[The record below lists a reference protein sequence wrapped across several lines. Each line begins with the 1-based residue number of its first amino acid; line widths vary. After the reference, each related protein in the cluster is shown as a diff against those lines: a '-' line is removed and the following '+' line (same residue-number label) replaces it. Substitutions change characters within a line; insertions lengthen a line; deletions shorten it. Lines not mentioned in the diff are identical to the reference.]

1 MTDDRANPVERQLQS
16 SQTNNIQPTN
26 IQPTNIQP
34 TTTQSTATPAKDSQT
49 QTTQPQKAMPNNSN
63 PQNNN
68 ANSNVNNNANNNA
81 NSNKT
86 TNSTVNSAAKPESAP
101 EPQIKK
107 VDVAIAG
114 VTYPIFCPVHE
125 QEELRA
131 AVSYINDFALKLR
144 RDAPSL
150 SQENLLVLTCLNLY
164 EKIQTHERNEEDRLQ
179 QSKQSEAL
187 LNKIMKD
194 AHSIL

>member
-1 MTDDRANPVERQLQS
+1 MTDDRANPV
-16 SQTNNIQPTN
+16 
-26 IQPTNIQP
+26 
-34 TTTQSTATPAKDSQT
+34 DSQK
-49 QTTQPQKAMPNNSN
+49 PMPNNSN
-63 PQNNN
+63 TDSSNTNSNN
-68 ANSNVNNNANNNA
+68 ANSASA
-81 NSNKT
+81 NSTNTNST
-86 TNSTVNSAAKPESAP
+86 TTNNSTVNSSTVNSSAARPAAKPTSTP

-114 VTYPIFCPVHE
+114 VTYPIYCPVHE
-125 QEELRA
+125 QEELHS
-131 AVSYINDFALKLR
+131 AVSYINNYALDLK

-150 SQENLLVLTCLNLY
+150 SQESLLVLCCLNLY
-164 EKIQTHERNEEDRLQ
+164 EKIHANQRSEEDRLQ

>member
-1 MTDDRANPVERQLQS
+1 MTDDRANPV
-16 SQTNNIQPTN
+16 
-26 IQPTNIQP
+26 
-34 TTTQSTATPAKDSQT
+34 DSQK
-49 QTTQPQKAMPNNSN
+49 PMPNNSN
-63 PQNNN
+63 TDSSNTNSNN
-68 ANSNVNNNANNNA
+68 ANSASA
-81 NSNKT
+81 NSASANS
-86 TNSTVNSAAKPESAP
+86 TNTDSSTVNSSAARPAAKAASAP

-114 VTYPIFCPVHE
+114 VTYPIYCPVHE
-125 QEELRA
+125 QEELHS
-131 AVSYINDFALKLR
+131 AVSYINNYALDLK

-150 SQENLLVLTCLNLY
+150 SQESLLVLCCLNLY
-164 EKIQTHERNEEDRLQ
+164 EKIHANQRSEEDRLQ

>member
-1 MTDDRANPVERQLQS
+1 MTDDRANPV
-16 SQTNNIQPTN
+16 
-26 IQPTNIQP
+26 
-34 TTTQSTATPAKDSQT
+34 DSQK
-49 QTTQPQKAMPNNSN
+49 PMPNNSN
-63 PQNNN
+63 TDSSNTNSNN
-68 ANSNVNNNANNNA
+68 ANSASA
-81 NSNKT
+81 NSASANST
-86 TNSTVNSAAKPESAP
+86 TTDSSTVNSSAARPAAKAASAP

-114 VTYPIFCPVHE
+114 VTYPIYCPVHE
-125 QEELRA
+125 QEELHS
-131 AVSYINDFALKLR
+131 AVSYINNYALDLK

-150 SQENLLVLTCLNLY
+150 SQESLLVLCCLNLY
-164 EKIQTHERNEEDRLQ
+164 EKIHANQRSEEDRLQ

>member
-1 MTDDRANPVERQLQS
+1 MTDDRANPV
-16 SQTNNIQPTN
+16 
-26 IQPTNIQP
+26 
-34 TTTQSTATPAKDSQT
+34 DSQK
-49 QTTQPQKAMPNNSN
+49 PMPNNSN
-63 PQNNN
+63 TDSSNTNSNN
-68 ANSNVNNNANNNA
+68 ANSASTNSASA
-81 NSNKT
+81 NS
-86 TNSTVNSAAKPESAP
+86 STVNSSAARPAAKPTSTP

-114 VTYPIFCPVHE
+114 VAYPIYCPVHE
-125 QEELRA
+125 QEELHS
-131 AVSYINDFALKLR
+131 AVSYINNYALDLK

-150 SQENLLVLTCLNLY
+150 SQESLLVLCCLNLY
-164 EKIQTHERNEEDRLQ
+164 EKIHANQRSEEDRLQ

>member
-1 MTDDRANPVERQLQS
+1 MTDDRANPV
-16 SQTNNIQPTN
+16 
-26 IQPTNIQP
+26 
-34 TTTQSTATPAKDSQT
+34 DSQK
-49 QTTQPQKAMPNNSN
+49 PMPNNSN
-63 PQNNN
+63 TDSSNTNSNN
-68 ANSNVNNNANNNA
+68 ANSASA
-81 NSNKT
+81 NSTNT
-86 TNSTVNSAAKPESAP
+86 NSTNTDNSTVNSSAARPAAKAASAP

-114 VTYPIFCPVHE
+114 VTYPIYCPVHE
-125 QEELRA
+125 QEELHS
-131 AVSYINDFALKLR
+131 AVSYINNYALDLK

-150 SQENLLVLTCLNLY
+150 SQESLLVLCCLNLY
-164 EKIQTHERNEEDRLQ
+164 EKIHANQRSEEDRFQ

>member
-1 MTDDRANPVERQLQS
+1 MTYIVGFIMTDDRANPVD
-16 SQTNNIQPTN
+16 SQNKN
-26 IQPTNIQP
+26 
-34 TTTQSTATPAKDSQT
+34 TQSTVTESINNQAQNT
-49 QTTQPQKAMPNNSN
+49 QAQKAIPNNSN
-63 PQNNN
+63 TQ
-68 ANSNVNNNANNNA
+68 NSNS

-86 TNSTVNSAAKPESAP
+86 NNSTVNSSAAKPVSTP

-114 VTYPIFCPVHE
+114 VTYPIYCPVHE
-125 QEELRA
+125 QEELHS
-131 AVSYINDFALKLR
+131 AVSYINNYALDLK

-150 SQENLLVLTCLNLY
+150 SQESLLVLCCLNLY
-164 EKIQTHERNEEDRLQ
+164 EKIHTNQRNEEDRLQ

-187 LNKIMKD
+187 INKIMKD

>member
-1 MTDDRANPVERQLQS
+1 MTDDRANPVD
-16 SQTNNIQPTN
+16 SQNKN
-26 IQPTNIQP
+26 
-34 TTTQSTATPAKDSQT
+34 TQSTVTESINNQAQNT
-49 QTTQPQKAMPNNSN
+49 QAQKAIPNNSN
-63 PQNNN
+63 TQ
-68 ANSNVNNNANNNA
+68 NSNS

-86 TNSTVNSAAKPESAP
+86 NNSTVNSSAAKPVSTP

-114 VTYPIFCPVHE
+114 VTYPIYCPVHE
-125 QEELRA
+125 QEELHS
-131 AVSYINDFALKLR
+131 AVSYINNYALDLK

-150 SQENLLVLTCLNLY
+150 SQESLLVLCCLNLY
-164 EKIQTHERNEEDRLQ
+164 EKIHTNQRNEEDRLQ

-187 LNKIMKD
+187 INKIMKD

>member
-1 MTDDRANPVERQLQS
+1 MTDDRANPV
-16 SQTNNIQPTN
+16 
-26 IQPTNIQP
+26 
-34 TTTQSTATPAKDSQT
+34 DSQK
-49 QTTQPQKAMPNNSN
+49 PMPNNSN
-63 PQNNN
+63 TDSSNTNSNN
-68 ANSNVNNNANNNA
+68 ANSASA
-81 NSNKT
+81 NST
-86 TNSTVNSAAKPESAP
+86 TTNNSTVNSSTVNSSAARPAAKAASAP

-114 VTYPIFCPVHE
+114 VTYPIYCPVHE
-125 QEELRA
+125 QEELHS
-131 AVSYINDFALKLR
+131 AVSYINNYALDLK

-150 SQENLLVLTCLNLY
+150 SQESLLVLCCLNLY
-164 EKIQTHERNEEDRLQ
+164 EKIHANQRSEEDRLQ

>member
-1 MTDDRANPVERQLQS
+1 MTDDRANPVD
-16 SQTNNIQPTN
+16 SQNKNIQSTVTESKN
-26 IQPTNIQP
+26 NQTEN
-34 TTTQSTATPAKDSQT
+34 TQA
-49 QTTQPQKAMPNNSN
+49 QKAMPNNSN
-63 PQNNN
+63 TQ
-68 ANSNVNNNANNNA
+68 NSNSNSNS

-86 TNSTVNSAAKPESAP
+86 NNSTVNSSAAKPISTP

-114 VTYPIFCPVHE
+114 VTYPIYCPVHE
-125 QEELRA
+125 QEELHS
-131 AVSYINDFALKLR
+131 AVSYINNYALDLK

-150 SQENLLVLTCLNLY
+150 SQESLLVLCCLNLY
-164 EKIQTHERNEEDRLQ
+164 EKIHANQRNEEDRLQ

-187 LNKIMKD
+187 INKIMKD

>member
-1 MTDDRANPVERQLQS
+1 MTHIVGFIMTDDRANPVERQLQS
-16 SQTNNIQPTN
+16 SQTHNIQPKN
-26 IQPTNIQP
+26 
-34 TTTQSTATPAKDSQT
+34 TQSTATPAKDNQT

-63 PQNNN
+63 TQNNN
-68 ANSNVNNNANNNA
+68 ANNNLNSNA

-86 TNSTVNSAAKPESAP
+86 TNSTVSSSAAKPESAP

-125 QEELRA
+125 QEELHA

-144 RDAPSL
+144 KEAPGL
-150 SQENLLVLTCLNLY
+150 SQENLLVLSCLNLY
-164 EKIQTHERNEEDRLQ
+164 EKIQIHERNEEDRLQ

-187 LNKIMKD
+187 LKKIMKD

>member
-1 MTDDRANPVERQLQS
+1 MTDDRANPVD
-16 SQTNNIQPTN
+16 SQNKN
-26 IQPTNIQP
+26 
-34 TTTQSTATPAKDSQT
+34 TQSTVTESKNNQT
-49 QTTQPQKAMPNNSN
+49 QNTQVQKAMPNNSN
-63 PQNNN
+63 TQN
-68 ANSNVNNNANNNA
+68 SSA

-86 TNSTVNSAAKPESAP
+86 NNSTVNSSAAKPLSTP

-114 VTYPIFCPVHE
+114 VTYPIYCPVHE
-125 QEELRA
+125 QEELHS
-131 AVSYINDFALKLR
+131 AVSYINNYALDLK

-150 SQENLLVLTCLNLY
+150 SQESLLVLCCLNLY
-164 EKIQTHERNEEDRLQ
+164 EKIHANQRNEEDRLQ

-187 LNKIMKD
+187 INKIMKD

>member
-1 MTDDRANPVERQLQS
+1 MTDDRANPV
-16 SQTNNIQPTN
+16 
-26 IQPTNIQP
+26 
-34 TTTQSTATPAKDSQT
+34 DSQK
-49 QTTQPQKAMPNNSN
+49 PMPNNSN
-63 PQNNN
+63 TDSSNTNSNN
-68 ANSNVNNNANNNA
+68 ANSASA
-81 NSNKT
+81 NSASANST
-86 TNSTVNSAAKPESAP
+86 HTDNSTVNSSAARPAAKAASAP

-114 VTYPIFCPVHE
+114 VTYPIYCPVHE
-125 QEELRA
+125 QEELHS
-131 AVSYINDFALKLR
+131 AVSYINNYALDLK

-150 SQENLLVLTCLNLY
+150 SQESLLVLCCLNLY
-164 EKIQTHERNEEDRLQ
+164 EKIHANQRSEEDRLQ

>member
-1 MTDDRANPVERQLQS
+1 MTDDRANPVD
-16 SQTNNIQPTN
+16 SQNKN
-26 IQPTNIQP
+26 
-34 TTTQSTATPAKDSQT
+34 TQSTVTESKNNQAQST
-49 QTTQPQKAMPNNSN
+49 QAQKAMPNNSN
-63 PQNNN
+63 TQN
-68 ANSNVNNNANNNA
+68 SNA

-86 TNSTVNSAAKPESAP
+86 NNSTVNSSAAKPVSTP

-114 VTYPIFCPVHE
+114 VTYPIYCPVHE
-125 QEELRA
+125 QEELHS
-131 AVSYINDFALKLR
+131 AVSYINNYALDLK

-150 SQENLLVLTCLNLY
+150 SQESLLVLCCLNLY
-164 EKIQTHERNEEDRLQ
+164 EKIHANQRNEEDRLQ

-187 LNKIMKD
+187 INKIMKD

>member
-1 MTDDRANPVERQLQS
+1 MTHIVGFIMTDDRANPVERQLPS
-16 SQTNNIQPTN
+16 SQTN
-26 IQPTNIQP
+26 NIQP

-68 ANSNVNNNANNNA
+68 ANNNANNNKT
-81 NSNKT
+81 NSN
-86 TNSTVNSAAKPESAP
+86 TVNSAAKPASAP

-194 AHSIL
+194 AHSVL

>member
-1 MTDDRANPVERQLQS
+1 MTHIVGFIMTDDRANPVERQLPS
-16 SQTNNIQPTN
+16 SQTHNIQPTN
-26 IQPTNIQP
+26 IQPT
-34 TTTQSTATPAKDSQT
+34 
-49 QTTQPQKAMPNNSN
+49 TTQPQKAMPNNSN

-68 ANSNVNNNANNNA
+68 ANSNLNNNANN
-81 NSNKT
+81 NKT

-164 EKIQTHERNEEDRLQ
+164 EKIQIHERNEEDRLQ

>member
-1 MTDDRANPVERQLQS
+1 MTDDRANPV
-16 SQTNNIQPTN
+16 
-26 IQPTNIQP
+26 
-34 TTTQSTATPAKDSQT
+34 DSQK
-49 QTTQPQKAMPNNSN
+49 PMPNNSN
-63 PQNNN
+63 TDSSNTNSNN
-68 ANSNVNNNANNNA
+68 ANSASA
-81 NSNKT
+81 NSTNTNST
-86 TNSTVNSAAKPESAP
+86 TTNNSTVNSSAARPAAKAASAP

-114 VTYPIFCPVHE
+114 VTYPIYCPVHE
-125 QEELRA
+125 QEELHS
-131 AVSYINDFALKLR
+131 AVSYINNYALDLK

-150 SQENLLVLTCLNLY
+150 SQESLLVLCCLNLY
-164 EKIQTHERNEEDRLQ
+164 EKIHTNQRSEEDRLQ